1 MYILNFLNGFPNLA
15 HAEDVISFEYR
26 LLCSGVL
33 YNNRIVTADWSKSDA
48 TRILLDSPVALI
60 VSSHP
65 FDEFPQELA
74 LRFSAPLVTEN
85 YGQSSSMFY
94 PDDDIA
100 RDFSALLTLLC
111 RRLVTVAAKIREG
124 YPKRRPDEPPFYQD
138 WPIGF
143 VKSLKP
149 AHWKYKPSTFVY
161 GQDGISDI
169 TDYNP
174 SPLGIDPVRLKHLLA
189 SISRHPL
196 AESIVLSA
204 RLYSLALRQIE
215 EDIDI
220 AYQLLI
226 SSVETMANAALKDY
240 TPTENEK
247 IEVKRSVAKL
257 AKQFG
262 LSDEQANLLAIE
274 ACRGIPWASR
284 KFTKFI
290 ADNTNDKLWE
300 EDDLFK
306 LPTSFSPKREDF
318 VPTLDTIYSAR
329 GKLTHGGH
337 PFPASS
343 AIGVGPTAPSRAFM
357 SIFQSSKPFPPIAW
371 FEHVVN
377 NAINGFIENTPPSA
391 T

>member
-1 MYILNFLNGFPNLA
+1 
-15 HAEDVISFEYR
+15 
-26 LLCSGVL
+26 
-33 YNNRIVTADWSKSDA
+33 
-48 TRILLDSPVALI
+48 VALI